1 MKRIAGFAALGAALL
16 VASAGSSRAQE
27 GMFMKELLGTLGVI
41 PEEKPRIEYRERAPL
56 VVPPRA
62 SLPQPVA
69 TPVEARN
76 PAWPKDPDVLEQQ
89 RRDARAR
96 LPAGT
101 DERSRM
107 LREERV
113 TLSVDEIRAGRRP
126 GAGIPSTPDLRPNE
140 NHRDAVWID
149 PTTLR
154 NQRLTGPAAADEPLA
169 PGVEPRRKAL
179 TEPPAGFRA
188 PSAKAAI
195 RNDFEPVD
203 RKDEADP
210 IGYIR
215 EQNNRR

>member
-1 MKRIAGFAALGAALL
+1 MKRIAGFAALGAAML
-16 VASAGSSRAQE
+16 VASVGAAGAQE
-27 GMFMKELLGTLGVI
+27 GMFMKELLGSIGVI
-41 PEEKPRIEYRERAPL
+41 PDEKPRIVYRERAPL
-56 VVPPRA
+56 VVPPKA
-62 SLPQPVA
+62 VLPPPID

-76 PAWPKDPDVLEQQ
+76 PAWPKDPDIVE
-89 RRDARAR
+89 RKSREARAR

-107 LREERV
+107 LNENRV
-113 TLSVDEIRAGRRP
+113 TLSVEEIRAGRRP
-126 GAGIPSTPDLRPNE
+126 GAGVPTTPELRPNE

-154 NQRLTGPAAADEPLA
+154 NQRLNMGARDDEIA
-169 PGVEPRRKAL
+169 PGAEPRRRSL
-179 TEPPAGFRA
+179 TEPPTGFRA
-188 PSAKAAI
+188 PSDKAAFK
-195 RNDFEPVD
+195 RDFEPVE